1 MIYPAYKDK
10 ELALLFSKISKDE
23 WMVIKSRVH
32 RMGSSGV
39 MVINPHSQM
48 RR

>member
-1 MIYPAYKDK
+1 MIYPAYEDK
-10 ELALLFSKISKDE
+10 ELALLFLKNSKDE
-23 WMVIKSRVH
+23 WMVIKSRVY
-32 RMGSSGV
+32 RTGSSGV